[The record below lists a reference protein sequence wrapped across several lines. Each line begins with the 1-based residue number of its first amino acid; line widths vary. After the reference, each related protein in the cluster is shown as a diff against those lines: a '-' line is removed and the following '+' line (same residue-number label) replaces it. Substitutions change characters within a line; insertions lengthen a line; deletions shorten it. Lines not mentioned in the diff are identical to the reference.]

1 MIDARSGSVTPRN
14 ALSLCPDPPA
24 VMGIVNCTPDS
35 FYPGSRNESLAD
47 AYESA
52 RRLIAGGA
60 DIVDIGG
67 ESTRPGS
74 DYVGGEKERE
84 RVIPVIQKIRSF
96 SNIFISVDTRK
107 AEVAAAA
114 LETGAD
120 MVNDI
125 SALEDDPELVS
136 LLAEKKVPVILMHK
150 QGSPK
155 NMQDDPYY
163 EDPVGEIKEYFASRI
178 RFAAAKGISKERI
191 IIDPGIGFGKRL
203 EDNLELLGRIEEFH
217 ELGVPVCL
225 GVSRKSIIGK
235 VLGENGK
242 VRGADERLY
251 GTLGVNAWAALQDV
265 QILRVHDAAEH
276 AEMITLIKALRK
288 IKEGT

>member
-1 MIDARSGSVTPRN
+1 MSDARSGSANPMD
-14 ALSLCPDPPA
+14 ALFFCSDPPA

-35 FYPGSRNESLAD
+35 FYPGSRNETPAD

-84 RVIPVIQKIRSF
+84 RVIPVIKEIRRF
-96 SNIFISVDTRK
+96 SNILISVDTRK

-114 LETGAD
+114 LEAGAD

-150 QGSPK
+150 QGTPK
-155 NMQDDPYY
+155 NMQNDPYY
-163 EDPVGEIKEYFASRI
+163 DDPIGEIKEYFASRI
-178 RFAAAKGISKERI
+178 GCAAEKGISKERI

-203 EDNLELLGRIEEFH
+203 RDNLEILGRIEEFQ

-225 GVSRKSIIGK
+225 GVSRKSFIGK
-235 VLGENGK
+235 LLGKDGK
-242 VRGADERLY
+242 IRGADERLY
-251 GTLGVNAWAALQDV
+251 GTLGVNAWAALQGV

-276 AEMITLIKALRK
+276 AEMITMIKVLRK

>member
-1 MIDARSGSVTPRN
+1 MD
-14 ALSLCPDPPA
+14 ALSFCSDPPA

-35 FYPGSRNESLAD
+35 FYPGSRNETPAD

-74 DYVGGEKERE
+74 DYVGEEKERE
-84 RVIPVIQKIRSF
+84 RVIPVIKEIRSF
-96 SNIFISVDTRK
+96 SNILISVDTRK

-114 LETGAD
+114 LEAGAD

-150 QGSPK
+150 QGTPK
-155 NMQDDPYY
+155 NMQNDPYY
-163 EDPVGEIKEYFASRI
+163 DDPIGEIKAYFASRI
-178 RFAAAKGISKERI
+178 GCAAEKGISKERI

-203 EDNLELLGRIEEFH
+203 QDNLEILGRIEEFH

-225 GVSRKSIIGK
+225 GVSRKSFIGK
-235 VLGENGK
+235 LLGKDGK
-242 VRGADERLY
+242 IRGADERLY
-251 GTLGVNAWAALQDV
+251 GTLGVNAWAALQGV

-276 AEMITLIKALRK
+276 AEMITMIKVLRK